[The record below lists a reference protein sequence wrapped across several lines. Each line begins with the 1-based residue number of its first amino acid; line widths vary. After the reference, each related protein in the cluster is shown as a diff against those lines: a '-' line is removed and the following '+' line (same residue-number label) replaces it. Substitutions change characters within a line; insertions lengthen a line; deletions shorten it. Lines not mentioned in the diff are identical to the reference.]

1 MENRILEILSPIES
15 TWSNAVFGKLRVN
28 KARYQK
34 IRDRMIQEKWIKAEK
49 KGRNLLLT
57 RLNFEV
63 LKFESTDW
71 TKIARINCNTYLKS
85 LKDNKPLFKINKR
98 KPAYIKKQ
106 QKMILNAYFHELDR
120 QMIVCTRLVNANAL
134 GLIRSSKAKFHQ
146 KQCMEFVHEYIK
158 KLLSEHKE
166 FKDEI
171 IEYAQSQVRTVK
183 FKI

>member
-57 RLNFEV
+57 RLNFENS
-63 LKFESTDW
+63 KFENTDW
-71 TKIARINCNTYLKS
+71 TKIARINCDNYLKS
-85 LKDNKPLFKINKR
+85 LKNNKPLFRIHKR
-98 KPAYIKKQ
+98 KPPYIKKQ
-106 QKMILNAYFHELDR
+106 QKMGLNAYFHELDR

-134 GLIRSSKAKFHQ
+134 GLIRTSKAKFHQ